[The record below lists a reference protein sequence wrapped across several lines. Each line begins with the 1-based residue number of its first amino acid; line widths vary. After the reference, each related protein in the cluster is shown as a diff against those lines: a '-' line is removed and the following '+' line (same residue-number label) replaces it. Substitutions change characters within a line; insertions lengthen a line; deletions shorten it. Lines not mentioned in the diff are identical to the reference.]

1 MRRILVLLACLLL
14 SALPVLAIGCG
25 DDKEEVLVLYSGRSE
40 SLIAPAIEKFTKDT
54 GIKVEV
60 RYAGSVDLA
69 LTIIEEGKKSPADL
83 FLSKSPGPV
92 GLLGE
97 KGHLAKLSKETLDL
111 APASGTGLWTAITGR
126 QRVLVYNTELLSH
139 DELPTT
145 IAELTSEKWAGRIAI
160 APGNG
165 SFQDF
170 LTLFRLEAGDDVA
183 LAWLKALKDGGTQT
197 YPKNSYI
204 VAGVNRG
211 EVEAGLVN
219 HYYNIRMKAEDPSMV
234 SENHRFADGDPGGVT
249 IATAIGVIKSSSNQ
263 KLAERFIQWLLSER
277 GQAHF
282 AANTWEYPLAGNVNA
297 RNGVEVPETIDV
309 GSFDRLGGGLERTLE
324 LIREAGY
331 DY

>member
-1 MRRILVLLACLLL
+1 MRRILILIACLLI
-14 SALPVLAIGCG
+14 SVLPVLAIGCG
-25 DDKEEVLVLYSGRSE
+25 DDESEVLVLYSGRSE
-40 SLIAPAIEKFTKDT
+40 SLIAPVIVKFTEGT

-69 LTIIEEGKKSPADL
+69 LTIIEEGNKSPADL

-97 KGHLAKLSKETLDL
+97 KGRLAKLSQETLDL
-111 APASGTGLWTAITGR
+111 APSSATGLWTAITGR

-139 DELPTT
+139 DELPMT
-145 IAELTSEKWAGRIAI
+145 IAELTSAKWAGRIAI

-170 LTLFRLEAGDDVA
+170 LTLFRLEAGNDAV
-183 LAWLKALKDGGTQT
+183 LAWLKALKAGGAPT
-197 YPKNSYI
+197 YSNNSGI
-204 VAGVNRG
+204 VKAVNRG
-211 EVEAGLVN
+211 EIEAGLVN

-234 SENHRFADGDPGGVT
+234 SENHLFTAGDPGGVM
-249 IATAIGVIKSSSNQ
+249 IATVIGVLDSSSNK

-282 AANTWEYPLAGNVNA
+282 ATNTWEFPLAGNVSS

-309 GSFDRLGGGLERTLE
+309 GSFDQLGNGLERTLE